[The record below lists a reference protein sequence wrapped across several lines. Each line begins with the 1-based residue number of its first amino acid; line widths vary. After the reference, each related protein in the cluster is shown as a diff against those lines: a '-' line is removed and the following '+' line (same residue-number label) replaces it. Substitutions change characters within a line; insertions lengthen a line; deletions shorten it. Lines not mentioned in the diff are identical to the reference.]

1 MALLID
7 EEILVKRAA
16 VDPAPNLALDSYATV

>member
-16 VDPAPNLALDSYATV
+16 VHPVPNLALDTYANV